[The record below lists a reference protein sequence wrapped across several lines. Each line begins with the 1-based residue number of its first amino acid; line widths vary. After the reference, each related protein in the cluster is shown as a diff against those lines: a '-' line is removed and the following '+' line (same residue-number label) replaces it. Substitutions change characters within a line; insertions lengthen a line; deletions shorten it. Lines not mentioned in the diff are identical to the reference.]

1 MMPIQWQ
8 WSCRFMSHS
17 ISDAEGQTEGVATTL
32 SSEQG
37 LKVNGC
43 KEKFKLLV
51 KEKKS
56 KT

>member
-1 MMPIQWQ
+1 
-8 WSCRFMSHS
+8 MSHS